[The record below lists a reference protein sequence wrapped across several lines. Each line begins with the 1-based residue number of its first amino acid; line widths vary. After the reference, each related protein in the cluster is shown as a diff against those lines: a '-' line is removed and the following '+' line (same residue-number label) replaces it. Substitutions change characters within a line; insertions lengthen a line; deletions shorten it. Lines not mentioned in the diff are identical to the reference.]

1 MSTRISPGRIL
12 SDQRTHLIELYE
24 SVQKAAADAGLDP
37 LLLELLKSRVSQ
49 INGCAFCLDM
59 HAREARELGET
70 ERRIYLLPA
79 WREAPDYTEQER
91 AALALAEAM
100 TRIGQTQDVP
110 DDVYEEA
117 TRAFTEQQYAAL
129 VWAVTIMNS
138 FNRLNVTA
146 RTPVP
151 EPAR

>member
-1 MSTRISPGRIL
+1 MSTRISLGSALPDL
-12 SDQRTHLIELYE
+12 LKQQVALYA
-24 SVQKAAADAGLDP
+24 SAQKAAANAGLDP
-37 LLLELLKSRVSQ
+37 LLLELVKNRVSQ
-49 INGCAFCLDM
+49 LNGCAFCLDM
-59 HAREARELGET
+59 HAREARRLGET

-100 TRIGQTQDVP
+100 TKISETQDVP
-110 DDVYEEA
+110 DDVYDAA
-117 TRAFTEQQYAAL
+117 TRVFTEDQYAA
-129 VWAVTIMNS
+129 VAWAITVMNG

-151 EPAR
+151 DPA

>member
-1 MSTRISPGRIL
+1 VLP
-12 SDQRTHLIELYE
+12 DQRRQLLDLYE

-37 LLLELLKSRVSQ
+37 LLLELLKNRVSQ
-49 INGCAFCLDM
+49 LNGCAFCLDM
-59 HAREARELGET
+59 HAREARALGES
-70 ERRIYLLPA
+70 ERRIYLLPV
-79 WREAPDYTEQER
+79 WREAPDYNAQER
-91 AALALAEAM
+91 AALALAEAI

-117 TRAFTEQQYAAL
+117 TRAFTEQQYAVL
-129 VWAVTIMNS
+129 VWSVTVMNS

-151 EPAR
+151 EPKR